1 MDYKSS
7 EIKAGIFI
15 FISLVIFFAFLALI
29 IGMNSFTEKEEY
41 RIRLHYVGGIEKGS
55 TVRYAGL
62 QVGSVVD
69 VRLTGDNFPGAEI
82 TLQVEKNTPI
92 RQDSKAYMTTIGL
105 MGSNYIEITSGSPE
119 EPLLPAGALI
129 VSNEV
134 PGFAQISG
142 VASDA
147 ASEATELLHRLNLVF
162 DETNRNRLA
171 EMITS
176 MNTIA
181 RVSEEN
187 LQVTLKNLNNLIEQF
202 NEMTVVA
209 KNVITENDTSLT
221 NSVRHLETLL
231 NHSMDTLES
240 VNGVLSQVDRSIF
253 ENQHQYNQIMDNL
266 NSMTKNIND
275 FSQTIKERP
284 WTIVRKT
291 VPPERKL
298 K

>member
-29 IGMNSFTEKEEY
+29 IGMNSFTEKQEY
-41 RIRLHYVGGIEKGS
+41 RIRFHYVGGIEKGS
-55 TVRYAGL
+55 AVRYAGL
-62 QVGSVVD
+62 QIGSVTD
-69 VRLTGDNFPGAEI
+69 VRLTNDNYPGAEVI
-82 TLQVEKNTPI
+82 VQVEKNTPI

-119 EPLLPAGALI
+119 TPLLPAGALI
-129 VSNEV
+129 LSDDV
-134 PGFAQISG
+134 PGIAQISG
-142 VASDA
+142 VATDA
-147 ASEATELLHRLNLVF
+147 AAELTELLHRLNQVF
-162 DETNRNRLA
+162 DENNRTRIS

-181 RVSEEN
+181 KVSEEN
-187 LQVTLKNLNNLIEQF
+187 LQVTLTNLNSLIEQLG
-202 NEMTVVA
+202 EMTLVA
-209 KNVITENDTSLT
+209 KNVITENDTSLS
-221 NSVRHLETLL
+221 NSARHLETLL
-231 NHSMDTLES
+231 SQSMSTLES
-240 VNGVLSQVDRSIF
+240 VNDVLAGVDRSIF

-291 VPPERKL
+291 YPPEREL